1 MSRIGKKPVVIPKG
15 VTVNIKD
22 GRMTVKGPKGE
33 LARPFPADV
42 AASTEGD
49 KLVLTRSGESRTE
62 RTNHGMARAHLAN
75 MVKGV
80 SDGWTRELEINGVG
94 YRAEVKGDVLNLV
107 LGYSHPIDYKL
118 PKGVGA
124 KVDKNRIILS
134 GADKDQLGQS
144 ASELRKLRKPEPY
157 KGKGVKYVE
166 EVIRRKA
173 GKSGAS

>member
-1 MSRIGKKPVVIPKG
+1 MSRIGKKPVVVPKG
-15 VTVNIKD
+15 VTVNVKD
-22 GRMTVKGPKGE
+22 GQVAVKGPKGE
-33 LARPFPADV
+33 LKRPFPSDV
-42 AASTEGD
+42 TMKTEGD
-49 KLVLTRSGESRTE
+49 QLVLTRSGDSRTE

-80 SDGWTRELEINGVG
+80 SEGWTRELEINGVG
-94 YRAEVKGDVLNLV
+94 YRAEVKGETLNMV

-134 GADKDQLGQS
+134 GSDKDVLGQT
-144 ASELRKLRKPEPY
+144 ASELRKMRLPEPY

>member
-1 MSRIGKKPVVIPKG
+1 MSRIGKKPVAVPKG
-15 VTVNIKD
+15 VTVNVKD
-22 GRMTVKGPKGE
+22 GQLAVKGPKGE
-33 LARPFPADV
+33 LSRAFPTNVTMKA
-42 AASTEGD
+42 EGD
-49 KLVLTRSGESRTE
+49 KMVLTRAGDSRAE
-62 RTNHGMARAHLAN
+62 RTNHGMARSHLAN

-80 SDGWTRELEINGVG
+80 SEGWVRELEINGVG
-94 YRAEVKGDVLNLV
+94 YRAEVKGDMLAMV

-134 GADKDQLGQS
+134 GADKEVLGRT
-144 ASELRKLRKPEPY
+144 ASELRKMRVPEPY

-166 EVIRRKA
+166 EIIRRKA

>member
-22 GRMTVKGPKGE
+22 GLMTVKGPKGE
-33 LARPFPADV
+33 LARPFPVDV

-49 KLVLTRSGESRTE
+49 KLVLTRTGESRTE

>member
-1 MSRIGKKPVVIPKG
+1 MSRIGKKPVAIPKG
-15 VTVNIKD
+15 VTVNVKD
-22 GRMTVKGPKGE
+22 GRLAVKGPKGE
-33 LARPFPADV
+33 LTRPFPSDV
-42 AASTEGD
+42 SMATEGNT
-49 KLVLTRSGESRTE
+49 LVLTRSGDSRSE
-62 RTNHGMARAHLAN
+62 RTNHGMARSHLAN

-80 SDGWTRELEINGVG
+80 SEGWVRELEINGVG
-94 YRAEVKGDVLNLV
+94 YRAEVKGESLNLV

-118 PKGVGA
+118 PKGIGA

-134 GADKDQLGQS
+134 GADKDQLGQT
-144 ASELRKLRKPEPY
+144 ASELRKLRAPEPY

>member
-1 MSRIGKKPVVIPKG
+1 MSRIGKKPVTVPKG
-15 VTVNIKD
+15 VTVNVKD
-22 GRMTVKGPKGE
+22 GQLAVKGPKGE
-33 LARPFPADV
+33 LKRPFPSNV
-42 AASTEGD
+42 KMTTEGD
-49 KLVLTRSGESRTE
+49 KLVLTRDGESREE
-62 RTNHGMARAHLAN
+62 RTNHGMARSHLAN

-80 SDGWTRELEINGVG
+80 SEGWVRELEINGVG
-94 YRAEVKGDVLNLV
+94 YRAEVKGESLNMV

-118 PKGVGA
+118 PKGVAA

-134 GADKDQLGQS
+134 GADKEVLGQT
-144 ASELRKLRKPEPY
+144 ASELRKMRLPEPY